1 MNAILFTIFIYF
13 WINAFLTGVVSSEEV
28 KQKGDGK
35 AKVKVILLTMF
46 AGLFMFIIYLIK
58 SKK

>member
-1 MNAILFTIFIYF
+1 MTIFLFTIFIYF

-35 AKVKVILLTMF
+35 AKVKTMALTMVF
-46 AGLFMFIIYLIK
+46 GLPMYIIYLIK

>member
-1 MNAILFTIFIYF
+1 MVAIFIYF

-35 AKVKVILLTMF
+35 AKVKTMALTMVF
-46 AGLFMFIIYLIK
+46 GLPMFIIYLIK

>member
-1 MNAILFTIFIYF
+1 MA
-13 WINAFLTGVVSSEEV
+13 GVVSSEET

-46 AGLFMFIIYLIK
+46 VGLFMFIIYLVK